1 MCMIVKIDKLSH
13 EMRGITK
20 IDNKITFID
29 NTLPGEVVNIKITK
43 QKKNINEGRVI
54 SILEESKDREVPIC
68 PYYNECGGCN
78 ISHINYEKSLLYKK
92 EIVKDIIKRYSNI
105 EVNPEIISDN
115 NRYNYRN
122 KITLRVKNNKL
133 SLIGE
138 SPINIDYCYLV
149 NENINKIIKILNT
162 IKLKEVEE
170 VIIKGTTEIMVI
182 IKGNI
187 EEEELKNKLKRNVSS
202 IILNNK
208 RIYGKDYITIKVE
221 DYTYAI
227 YPESFF
233 QVNTNM
239 ISKLYD
245 KVSTYAGS
253 GKSLLDL
260 YCGAGTIG
268 IYLSKNFNKII
279 GIEKNKDAIIS
290 ANKNKELNN
299 IKNIK
304 FYCKEANQ
312 IEKIEEDVL
321 IVDPPRSGL
330 DKITIEK
337 IMLSKVKKIVYVSC
351 NPITLARDLNI
362 LKEKYT
368 LKDITLF
375 DMFPNTSH
383 VECVSVLHRKSLEK

>member
-54 SILEESKDREVPIC
+54 SILEESKDKEVPIC

-115 NRYNYRN
+115 NKYNYRN

-138 SPINIDYCYLV
+138 SPIYIDYCYLV

-187 EEEELKNKLKRNVSS
+187 EEEELKSKLKGNVSS

-208 RIYGKDYITIKVE
+208 KIYGKDYITIKVV

-321 IVDPPRSGL
+321 IIDPPRSGL

-383 VECVSVLHRKSLEK
+383 IESICLLEIMRNI